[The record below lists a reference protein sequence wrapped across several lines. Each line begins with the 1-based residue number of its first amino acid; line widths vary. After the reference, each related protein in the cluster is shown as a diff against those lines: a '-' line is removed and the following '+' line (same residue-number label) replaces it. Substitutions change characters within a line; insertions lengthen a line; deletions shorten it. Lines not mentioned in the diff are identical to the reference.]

1 MRLGEILAS
10 LFEGLPL
17 FRLLA
22 VLWEMI
28 FAMKV
33 IVEILIVSKI
43 PNLLMEQNPEMTDLL
58 ALEAGK
64 NVAER
69 FVIAKVVKNG
79 REIDR
84 VVNYDSRQRKG
95 ELHRRV

>member
-1 MRLGEILAS
+1 
-10 LFEGLPL
+10 
-17 FRLLA
+17 
-22 VLWEMI
+22 
-28 FAMKV
+28 
-33 IVEILIVSKI
+33 
-43 PNLLMEQNPEMTDLL
+43 MEQNPEMTDLL